1 MSKSTCRV
9 CGDEI
14 GCNEN
19 GEVFSAC
26 HVCKFPVCRP
36 CYDYERSDGN
46 QCCPQCNTRY
56 KRHRGVRYYV
66 HFRIYALR
74 KFRENLWPKL
84 LLSCSSC
91 PRVAGDDEDE
101 FDGEDFDDEFPV
113 KNHLQL
119 DHSDQNP
126 LANDSVKKKYY
137 FPEDLFE
144 DIFRAIINN
153 YLFYRTVE
161 TTITIITLISNG
173 SPMFTLSLLE
183 EVVIRFPN

>member
-1 MSKSTCRV
+1 M

-36 CYDYERSDGN
+36 CYDYER
-46 QCCPQCNTRY
+46 
-56 KRHRGVRYYV
+56 YYV

-84 LLSCSSC
+84 LLSCSGC

-113 KNHLQL
+113 KNHLQF
-119 DHSDQNP
+119 DHSDRNP
-126 LANDSVKKKYY
+126 LANDSVKKNI
-137 FPEDLFE
+137 
-144 DIFRAIINN
+144 IFRKI
-153 YLFYRTVE
+153 YLKTFSGQ
-161 TTITIITLISNG
+161 L
-173 SPMFTLSLLE
+173 
-183 EVVIRFPN
+183 